1 MNIKFLN
8 LGMQPLA
15 NEYQSFSSKKQIK
28 YNLKICFNTK
38 YKLVSISKRMKS
50 EKMFNKKYPYRSSM
64 SKTMKDSFKKLSKDI
79 IKRFNPNLS
88 LEIGSND
95 GALITNLNKKKVIG
109 IEPCSN
115 LAAIT
120 KKKGFTTYDEYWNY
134 DLAKKLKKQHGPVDL
149 IYSAN
154 TLTHISNLNDVFKSL
169 NYLLDKN
176 GILIIEDPSL
186 LECIKNNA
194 YDQFYNE
201 HIYVFSAIALR
212 NILNKFNMK
221 IFDIQNLKT
230 HGGSLRYFIKKKQN
244 NKIKVSKKVQRQIIA
259 EKHFGLEKL
268 STYKKF
274 ASNVKSSKI
283 KLLEIL
289 KKIKEKGKSIIGYG
303 ATAKAV
309 TILNYCKINNN
320 FIDYF
325 LDTTPDKQNK
335 LIPGTNIKILK
346 YSQKK
351 LHKIDFIFLGA
362 WNFKV
367 EIFKKERKFINK
379 GGKFITHVP
388 KPKIL

>member
-15 NEYQSFSSKKQIK
+15 NEYPSFGSKKQIK

-38 YKLVSISKRMKS
+38 NKVVSISKKMKS
-50 EKMFNKKYPYRSSM
+50 EKMFNQKYPYRSSM

-79 IKRFNPNLS
+79 LKRFNPNLTI
-88 LEIGSND
+88 EIGSND

-120 KKKGFTTYDEYWNY
+120 KKKGFMTYDKYWNF
-134 DLAKKLKKQHGPVDL
+134 DLAKKLKKKHGPADL

-154 TLTHISNLNDVFKSL
+154 TLTHISNLDEVFKSV
-169 NYLLDKN
+169 NYLLNKN

-201 HIYVFSAIALR
+201 HIYVFSALALR
-212 NILNKFNMK
+212 NILRKFDMN
-221 IFDIQNLKT
+221 IFDIQYLET

-244 NKIKVSKKVQRQIIA
+244 NKIKISNKVQKQFIV
-259 EKHFGLEKL
+259 EKRFGLEKL

-274 ASNVKSSKI
+274 AFNVKTSKKNLMNILNQI
-283 KLLEIL
+283 K
-289 KKIKEKGKSIIGYG
+289 KRNRSVIGYG

-309 TILNYCKINNN
+309 TVLNYCNIDKKLISYFTDTTPEKINN
-320 FIDYF
+320 FM
-325 LDTTPDKQNK
+325 
-335 LIPGTNIKILK
+335 PGRNIKIIK
-346 YSQKK
+346 YKK
-351 LHKIDFIFLGA
+351 DILNKYDYVFLGA
-362 WNFKV
+362 WNFKN
-367 EIFKKERKFINK
+367 EIFKKEKDFIKK

-388 KPKIL
+388 MPKII